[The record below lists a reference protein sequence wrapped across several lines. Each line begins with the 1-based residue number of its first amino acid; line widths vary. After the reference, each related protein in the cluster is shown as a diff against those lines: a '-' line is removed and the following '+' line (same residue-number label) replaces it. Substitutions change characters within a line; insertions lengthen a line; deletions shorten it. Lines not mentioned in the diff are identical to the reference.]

1 MGRQPAAAAS
11 IFARRGLFWQPPA
24 SSPMLRIAIQ
34 KSGRLSDDS
43 LQLIRECGISFV
55 SSSYKLKVEASN
67 FPLEILYLRDD
78 DIPGY
83 VQDGVADLGI
93 VGQNV
98 LVEAGCAALEVE
110 TLGFSKCRLS
120 LAVPRGADYNSVA
133 DLQGKSIATSYPKLL
148 GDYLAGQGV
157 QANLHTISGSVEIA
171 PSIGLAE
178 AICDIV
184 SSGSTLLGNGLRE
197 VETIFRSE
205 AALIAAPNLS
215 PEKQALLDQLRFRM
229 QAVRR
234 AQRSKYIVLNAPVSA
249 LAAVKALLPGIKSP
263 TVTPLAEEGWVSIQ
277 SVVEEDKFW
286 HIAGELQAIG
296 AEGILVLPIEKRVG

>member
-1 MGRQPAAAAS
+1 MTPVCRLTSALAPRSRPPLRGWLRPGGLRRRWGPRRGTTITICRRPGNRAGRYAVAIRQPLASPPPPRLWAGKHLFFVWVLVTPAAPLRAAS
-11 IFARRGLFWQPPA
+11 LFIL
-24 SSPMLRIAIQ
+24 MLRIAIQ
-34 KSGRLSDDS
+34 KSGRLSEDS
-43 LQLIRECGISFV
+43 LKLIRECGISFV

-110 TLGFSKCRLS
+110 ALGFSKCRLS

-148 GDYLAGQGV
+148 GDYLAGEGV
-157 QANLHTISGSVEIA
+157 RANLHTISGSVEIA

-205 AALIAAPNLS
+205 AVLIAAPNLS
-215 PEKQALLDQLRFRM
+215 HEKQELLDQLRFRM
-229 QAVRR
+229 QAV
-234 AQRSKYIVLNAPVSA
+234 
-249 LAAVKALLPGIKSP
+249 
-263 TVTPLAEEGWVSIQ
+263 AE
-277 SVVEEDKFW
+277 
-286 HIAGELQAIG
+286 
-296 AEGILVLPIEKRVG
+296 